1 MDQNLPFSC
10 SDIIRGRY
18 EHWIYRDILA
28 YHRLASGA
36 GTQRDL
42 VQILNH
48 PNRYLSRD
56 VASCGL
62 DQRAMDKAVY
72 SEDKPYWQ
80 VANARKTIASFY
92 DLLRLL
98 KGSGPK
104 RTMEALE
111 YAGDY
116 LQYLSQYA
124 EYRNE
129 DEEELTAIWNQLRE
143 DAAGMADF
151 DAWKQFG
158 EEYMARLRESTRERT
173 GITLSTMHRA
183 KGLEWESVYIID
195 ADEGIHPY
203 KEAESDVELEE
214 ERRLFYV
221 AMTRAKDNLTIQYYK
236 TAGGKAF
243 DPSPYLQEIR
253 KNLADA
259 ERRRRETAARSLIR
273 KIQDA
278 SLAASRAA
286 LETAPAAQQKS
297 PAGGQEELVEQP
309 TADGQQRAEQP
320 AKQADALTQHISI
333 PGALTKE
340 EQEILE
346 TALNNYLRMQVPG
359 WRDSDLTGVAA
370 RGADRAAAYVRRPAG
385 KKKKG
390 GK

>member
-1 MDQNLPFSC
+1 
-10 SDIIRGRY
+10 
-18 EHWIYRDILA
+18 
-28 YHRLASGA
+28 
-36 GTQRDL
+36 
-42 VQILNH
+42 LNH